1 MIGLLTMLAL
11 PAHAGSADVG
21 GYFRV
26 MARPDFQGGN
36 GRLGYWNLYG
46 RLMNEG
52 PYGMLDLRYD
62 VLEPIAGST
71 EPWTSVHARI
81 EGASISNADPGNGS
95 LSNFRLSQVYVKTG
109 NVLLRDVVWQIGTL
123 EYFYGDLG
131 LYDMRPA
138 TVFYDT
144 VGLSARYTSDH
155 LELLLGFGDSGYR
168 MYGSSYNSV
177 PTPGGAARLK
187 LGKLELGIGGE
198 AKIEAGVAGN
208 RNAPYHTPG
217 VTYEDWIRGEVAESY
232 LEEFGP
238 ELADYFP
245 SPSPRSARSGK
256 LVGYLGFGGFGPV
269 RWNNL
274 FVSLTQLHPEKK
286 TTEIMLG
293 EPLDIWVHDFTDQRT
308 SLVIGDEIQLVL
320 APDRLDM
327 AWAGLFGDQRDGDN
341 QLMPTDFDRTYASTV
356 LRLQGYPT
364 ETFHLL
370 VETSLA
376 REWSR
381 NGNAFREHRDSIF
394 SNTAGR
400 ADTRGLEI
408 GDSDTRRTWQ
418 LKGGVVINPLG
429 PGIFTRPSLR
439 ILYGLQASNV
449 NNAFGNSFVETI
461 DQFNDFDNTERHVRH
476 MAALEA
482 EVWF

>member
-1 MIGLLTMLAL
+1 M
-11 PAHAGSADVG
+11 
-21 GYFRV
+21 
-26 MARPDFQGGN
+26 
-36 GRLGYWNLYG
+36 
-46 RLMNEG
+46 
-52 PYGMLDLRYD
+52 
-62 VLEPIAGST
+62 
-71 EPWTSVHARI
+71 
-81 EGASISNADPGNGS
+81 
-95 LSNFRLSQVYVKTG
+95 
-109 NVLLRDVVWQIGTL
+109 
-123 EYFYGDLG
+123 
-131 LYDMRPA
+131 
-138 TVFYDT
+138 
-144 VGLSARYTSDH
+144 
-155 LELLLGFGDSGYR
+155 
-168 MYGSSYNSV
+168 
-177 PTPGGAARLK
+177 
-187 LGKLELGIGGE
+187 
-198 AKIEAGVAGN
+198 AGN

-245 SPSPRSARSGK
+245 SQSPRSARSGK